1 MKIQSSMNVLTPLR
15 DQLNSKYLISF
26 FSFSLTRDKFSFQS
40 YSPISSIFFS
50 TNVLRQFF
58 NFHRFKINRFR
69 ARAQK
74 KKKKNMLLLLFFWFV
89 FHFPFI
95 FTVSKQTIFFLNN
108 RDIKLPNIQ
117 KMNQW
122 NVPCFR
128 LNVNFFQSTLSETR
142 KAREEI
148 WKRYF
153 PTSKREREKKRKL
166 KNLLSMKIFHS
177 QFVPTFNSRVF

>member
-74 KKKKNMLLLLFFWFV
+74 KKKKKYV
-89 FHFPFI
+89 IIVI
-95 FTVSKQTIFFLNN
+95 FLICFSFSFYIYRFQTNNFL
-108 RDIKLPNIQ
+108 
-117 KMNQW
+117 
-122 NVPCFR
+122 
-128 LNVNFFQSTLSETR
+128 S
-142 KAREEI
+142 
-148 WKRYF
+148 
-153 PTSKREREKKRKL
+153 
-166 KNLLSMKIFHS
+166 
-177 QFVPTFNSRVF
+177 